1 MKRTALFLILFCLQ
15 ASPLHAAGD
24 AEKGKYILNMGGCI
38 SCHHTPNQKG
48 ADLSGGLA
56 IKSPFGTF
64 YVPNIT
70 PEPDVGIGGWSD
82 EDFIAAMTQGISPD
96 GSHYYPAFP
105 YTSYTQMTRQD
116 LLDLKAYLDTVAP
129 SKNVVPEHDIP
140 FPFNMRFL
148 MMGWKMMFFD
158 EGTFTPNPNKSE
170 VWNRGAYI
178 VNGPAHCGECH
189 TPRNS
194 LGGSDTSKKFQGNP
208 NGPDKEK
215 IPNIRPKGWEE
226 GDYRTALRMGM
237 TPDGD
242 FLGGSMGHVIA
253 KTTSKLTKD
262 DLNAVITYLVEF
274 E

>member
-1 MKRTALFLILFCLQ
+1 MLRTCLFLISFFLMTS
-15 ASPLHAAGD
+15 ASFAQGD
-24 AEKGKYILNMGGCI
+24 ATRGAYVLKMGGCV
-38 SCHHTPNQKG
+38 SCHKTPKQKK

-70 PEPDVGIGGWSD
+70 PHPKAGIGGWSD
-82 EDFIAAMTQGISPD
+82 EDFIQAMTQGISPQ

-105 YTSYTQMTRQD
+105 YTSYTKMTRQD

-129 SKNVVPEHDIP
+129 SDNSVPDHDLP

-148 MMGWKMMFFD
+148 MAGWKMMFFN
-158 EGTFTPNPNKSE
+158 EGTFQPDPDKSSR
-170 VWNRGAYI
+170 WNRGAYI
-178 VNGPAHCGECH
+178 VNGPSHCGECH

-194 LGGSDTSKKFQGNP
+194 LGGSDLSRKFQGNP
-208 NGPDKEK
+208 DGPENEK
-215 IPNIRPKGWEE
+215 VPAMRPKNWTTT
-226 GDYRTALRMGM
+226 DYFTALRMGM

-242 FLGGSMGHVIA
+242 FLGGAMGHVIA
-253 KTTSKLTKD
+253 NTTSKLDKE
-262 DLNAVITYLVEF
+262 DLQSIVTYLNEF